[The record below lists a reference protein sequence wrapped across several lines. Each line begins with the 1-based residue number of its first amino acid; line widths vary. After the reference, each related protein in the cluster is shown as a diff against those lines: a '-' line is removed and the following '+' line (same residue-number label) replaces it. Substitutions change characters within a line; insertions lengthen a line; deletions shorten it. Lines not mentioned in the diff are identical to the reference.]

1 MVRTWTRSRRRS
13 GHASSRGASVDA
25 SLVRRPIRIS
35 ESSLPTSK
43 KSPRRVAAAFEGAR
57 RSPALRRV
65 RPRARHETQIRAG
78 ATRSRATV
86 PDSRRTDVR
95 RRSGRKSGR
104 PPRCDDAR
112 IEGVGAGRTSA
123 TRAGDADRR
132 SRSGGSHGV
141 GHDSRHVL
149 SVRASVVLASSRWR
163 RKRRRQQTC
172 QSENGL
178 EPLNHQARRRER
190 REQI

>member
-1 MVRTWTRSRRRS
+1 MNASLDVGRSEHRIAVCRHRKSRRVASRRRS
-13 GHASSRGASVDA
+13 RERGG
-25 SLVRRPIRIS
+25 RRRSATFVHTHDTIR
-35 ESSLPTSK
+35 
-43 KSPRRVAAAFEGAR
+43 RFGRAR
-57 RSPALRRV
+57 RG
-65 RPRARHETQIRAG
+65 RARRCPIPVG
-78 ATRSRATV
+78 
-86 PDSRRTDVR
+86 RTVR

-149 SVRASVVLASSRWR
+149 SVRASVVLTSSRWR

-190 REQI
+190 RGQI